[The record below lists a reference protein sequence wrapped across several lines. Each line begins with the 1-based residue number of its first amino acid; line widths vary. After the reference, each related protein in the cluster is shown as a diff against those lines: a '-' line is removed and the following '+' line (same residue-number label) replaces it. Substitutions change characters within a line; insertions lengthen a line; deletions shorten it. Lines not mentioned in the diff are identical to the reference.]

1 MCACVNVKLHEV
13 LVQFIKTVYKLVEN
27 SFSNKRTILLLLL
40 LLLLLLFCIFEMK
53 MGFKADCIDSVMYR
67 HIWKNELDFLQY

>member
-13 LVQFIKTVYKLVEN
+13 LVQFRKTVYKLVEN
-27 SFSNKRTILLLLL
+27 SFSNKRTLLL

-53 MGFKADCIDSVMYR
+53 MEFKADCIDSVMYR
-67 HIWKNELDFLQY
+67 HIWKK

>member
-13 LVQFIKTVYKLVEN
+13 LVQFRKTVYKLVEN

-40 LLLLLLFCIFEMK
+40 LLLLCIL
-53 MGFKADCIDSVMYR
+53 Y
-67 HIWKNELDFLQY
+67 IWDEDGV

>member
-13 LVQFIKTVYKLVEN
+13 LVQFRKTVYKLVEN
-27 SFSNKRTILLLLL
+27 SFSNKRTL

-53 MGFKADCIDSVMYR
+53 MEFKADCIDSVMYR
-67 HIWKNELDFLQY
+67 HIWKK